1 MSVILFQF
9 EEQFLDS
16 TSPTPSDLL
25 ECVAHECP
33 DLMRKGK
40 TWIKQN
46 SILASQLDNDGERG
60 SSVVQCLTGDRGV
73 VGLSFTRGTVLCL

>member
-1 MSVILFQF
+1 MFNYTLLSGDLYLVSLFIFQF

-46 SILASQLDNDGERG
+46 NILASQLLDNDIGII
-60 SSVVQCLTGDRGV
+60 
-73 VGLSFTRGTVLCL
+73 